1 MIEQR
6 PADLAGLP
14 LGPLPR
20 LLFLLLAA
28 AALTGAPVP
37 AAASDRQNLCT
48 PASDQ
53 APGQVIVRFT
63 YGSEKADWIY
73 EVTQAFNA
81 EGMTT
86 ASGKR
91 ICVHA
96 TPKGSGDSVN
106 EIKTGSAGPD
116 EVHATSPASDLYVNL
131 INHEYQEEQGKDLL
145 KIEGFLVS
153 SPVVIAIWEPVL
165 KTLGPVEE
173 IGWKSIFERS
183 QDPAFRYGQTNPER
197 SNSGLSALVAQFYA
211 GAEAVEGKPVLR
223 LSQAR
228 VQDPKVREFVA
239 KVHESVIHYGASTGF
254 YAKKMREGGPSYAD
268 AVVIYESDVIQ
279 ANDSIQKKG
288 SGFPR
293 LVAVYPKEGTFA
305 TNHPFAVV
313 QRDWV
318 DADEEEGVKRYFE
331 YLVSPQVQA
340 QALQYGFRPGV
351 ALDIDPKIYGL
362 VWSEDKGVRPFDTV
376 HTFLAAPSGAVVTEI
391 RDAFRAI
398 KKKSLVYLILDRSGS
413 MDTKIFDQERN
424 RRRSRLE
431 MAVESANLLLER
443 LQEKDRVALLLYH
456 SDVEYAH
463 LTPKGK
469 PLAMTPDAKA
479 KLAQVLERARPLGG
493 TAMRDAIAAAWEDAC
508 REIKSDPAD
517 RSIRVLVVLTD
528 GVDNQSHREND
539 TERLIERI
547 GFNAT
552 DRRGK
557 RLGDPACKIP
567 VFGIA
572 FGEEADDRSLKAITE
587 ATGGETRRGDSAEIR
602 AIFKRFSDLL

>member
-1 MIEQR
+1 MIEPQSAR
-6 PADLAGLP
+6 TAGLP
-14 LGPLPR
+14 FGQRCR
-20 LLFLLLAA
+20 LLLGLLLI
-28 AALTGAPVP
+28 TGLAVPVP
-37 AAASDRQNLCT
+37 AAASGKENLCT
-48 PASDQ
+48 PARD
-53 APGQVIVRFT
+53 QVIVRFT

-73 EVTQAFNA
+73 EVTEAFNA

-96 TPKGSGDSVN
+96 IPKGSGDSVN
-106 EIKTGSAGPD
+106 EIKNGTAGPD

-153 SPVVIAIWEPVL
+153 SPVVIAVWEPVL
-165 KTLGPVEE
+165 KTLGPVED
-173 IGWKSIFERS
+173 IGWKSIFERA
-183 QDPAFRYGQTNPER
+183 QDPGFRYGQTNPER

-211 GAEAVEGKPVLR
+211 GAEALGGKPVLR

-239 KVHESVIHYGASTGF
+239 RVHDSVIHYGASTGF
-254 YAKKMREGGPSYAD
+254 YAEKMRDGGPSYAD

-279 ANDSIQKKG
+279 ANDFIQKQRRG
-288 SGFPR
+288 HPR

-305 TNHPFAVV
+305 TNHPFTVV
-313 QRDWV
+313 ERDWV

-331 YLVSPQVQA
+331 YLMSPQNQA
-340 QALQYGFRPGV
+340 RALQYGFRPGV
-351 ALDIDPKIYGL
+351 ALDIDPGIYQL
-362 VWSEDKGVRPFDTV
+362 VWSEGHGVKPFDTV
-376 HTFLAAPSGAVVTEI
+376 HSFLAAPSGAVVKDI
-391 RDAFRAI
+391 RDAFRAV

-413 MDTKIFDQERN
+413 MDTKIFDQERS
-424 RRRSRLE
+424 RQRSRLE

-443 LQEKDRVALLLYH
+443 LQEKDRVALLLYN
-456 SDVEYAH
+456 SSVDYAQV
-463 LTPKGK
+463 TPKGS

-479 KLAQVLERARPLGG
+479 KLARALERTRALGG

-508 REIKSDPAD
+508 RKIKSDPAD

-528 GVDNQSHREND
+528 GIDNQSQREND

-552 DRRGK
+552 DRKGK
-557 RLGDPACKIP
+557 PLGDPACKIP

-572 FGEEADDRSLKAITE
+572 FGEQADDKALKAITE
-587 ATGGETRRGDSAEIR
+587 AAGGETRRGDSAEIR
-602 AIFKRFSDLL
+602 AIFQRFSDLL